1 MNNARP
7 EAVLGDLQNPIS
19 RRDFLKLSGEALRGV
34 ILYPTLL
41 QIMKL
46 AGIVSTAGVLSSC
59 SVDGAPTQDGSEN
72 NTEPI
77 AFGISPEDRELN
89 LMLQQVVPSTDIIDC
104 SQLSGPGQAPSE
116 AEAFQILQESGC
128 QIPEDTNT
136 IWEEVVNAPQIASL
150 TTLALPS
157 LAIPGPI
164 DDLILAGLI
173 ALEAGT
179 IVYLALNKKN
189 APTSTSHSD
198 TRHDPYHPNGGPARN
213 IIDQITKG
221 GVTAY
226 CFTVKLV
233 NSQGVEVVRTIVTTG
248 VLNNP
253 YLTLMAWF
261 NNINPANK
269 WGGAYMYPGHPE
281 DLKKLVDSSQYIVE
295 AAASVCPDQFP
306 SGVKYP

>member
-1 MNNARP
+1 MKNAGP
-7 EAVLGDLQNPIS
+7 GAVLGDLPNTLS
-19 RRDFLKLSGEALRGV
+19 RRDFLKLSEKAFEGIFV
-34 ILYPTLL
+34 YPTLL

-59 SVDGAPTQDGSEN
+59 GVDGAPTQFDSEN
-72 NTEPI
+72 NTKPL
-77 AFGISPEDRELN
+77 AFDTNPEDRELN
-89 LMLQQVVPSTDIIDC
+89 LMLQQVVPSTDIVDC
-104 SQLSGPGQAPSE
+104 SQLSGTDQAPSE
-116 AEAFQILQESGC
+116 AEALQILQESGC
-128 QIPEDTNT
+128 QIPEDTDT

-150 TTLALPS
+150 TILALPS
-157 LAIPGPI
+157 LATPGPI

-173 ALEAGT
+173 VLEAGT

-189 APTSTSHSD
+189 APKITSHSD

-226 CFTVKLV
+226 CYTVKFV
-233 NSQGVEVVRTIVTTG
+233 NSQGIEVVRTIVTTG

-261 NNINPANK
+261 NNINPTNL

-281 DLKKLVDSSQYIVE
+281 DLKALVDTSQYIVE

-306 SGVKYP
+306 PGVKYP

>member
-1 MNNARP
+1 MNSAGP

-19 RRDFLKLSGEALRGV
+19 RRDFLILSREALKGV
-34 ILYPTLL
+34 LIYRPLL

-46 AGIVSTAGVLSSC
+46 AGIVSTAGILSSC
-59 SVDGAPTQDGSEN
+59 GVDGAPTQDGSEN
-72 NTEPI
+72 NIESV
-77 AFGISPEDRELN
+77 AFGISPEDGELN

-104 SQLSGPGQAPSE
+104 SNLSGPGHAPSE

-128 QIPEDTNT
+128 QIPADTKS
-136 IWEEVVNAPQIASL
+136 IWEEIVNAPQIASL
-150 TTLALPS
+150 TTLALPT
-157 LAIPGPI
+157 LLTPEPI

-173 ALEAGT
+173 LLEAGT
-179 IVYLALNKKN
+179 IAYLALNKKN
-189 APTSTSHSD
+189 APTNTSHSD

-221 GVTAY
+221 GVATY

-261 NNINPANK
+261 NNINPANI

-281 DLKKLVDSSQYIVE
+281 DLKKLVDTSQYIVE

-306 SGVKYP
+306 PGVKYP